1 MKRCFALLTALC
13 FLLPLGW
20 VRVEA
25 QEFSTSATAAVVY
38 NPDSGEYLYTQN
50 ESQTLPMASTTKIM
64 TALITLEQ
72 PDLEEVFPVDS
83 QAIHVE
89 GSSMGLTEGATVSLL
104 DLAKGML
111 SVSGNDAANA
121 AAVRIAGSISQFAE
135 LMNQKAA
142 QLGLEN
148 THFVTPSGLHHD
160 DHYTTA
166 ADLAKLAAAALDNQL
181 FAQICSSPTVTATVS
196 GQQRTYKNNNKLLSA
211 YPGCIGVKTG
221 FTDEAGRCLV
231 SAARQDGVTLVAV
244 TLRDPNDWADHTQL
258 LNYGFS
264 QVEPVQLT
272 TAGENVTLNVT
283 GGQAAAISAV
293 PGEEIWRGIRPEQL
307 SQVERRI
314 YADPFLYA
322 PVAVGEEVGR
332 VEYYLNG
339 RKLAETTL
347 LAAEGS
353 QQAQFTEEPAQPQSW
368 WEKFL
373 AWLGIGS

>member
-1 MKRCFALLTALC
+1 MKQCFACLAALC
-13 FLLPLGW
+13 LVLPLCW
-20 VRVEA
+20 VPVQAEA
-25 QEFSTSATAAVVY
+25 PTISATAAVVY

-50 ESQTLPMASTTKIM
+50 ETQTLPMASTTKIM
-64 TALITLEQ
+64 TTLITLEQ
-72 PDLEEVFPVDS
+72 PNLEEVFTVDS
-83 QAIHVE
+83 QAIQVE

-121 AAVRIAGSISQFAE
+121 AAVRIAGSLPRFAE

-166 ADLAKLAAAALDNQL
+166 ADLAKLAAAALDNEL
-181 FAQICSSPTVTATVS
+181 FAQICSSATITATVS
-196 GQQRTYKNNNKLLSA
+196 GQQRTYQNSNKLLSA

-231 SAARQDGVTLVAV
+231 SAARQDGVTLIAV
-244 TLRDPNDWADHTQL
+244 TLHDPNDWADHTQL

-272 TAGENVTLNVT
+272 TAGENVTLKVT
-283 GGQAAAISAV
+283 GGEAESISAV
-293 PGEEIWRGIRPEQL
+293 PGEEIWRGITAQQL
-307 SQVERRI
+307 SQVEQRV

-322 PVAVGEEVGR
+322 PVSVGEEVGR
-332 VEYYLNG
+332 IEYYLNG
-339 RKLAETTL
+339 RKLAQAPL
-347 LAAEGS
+347 LAAEATER
-353 QQAQFTEEPAQPQSW
+353 AQVAEEPAQPQSW

-373 AWLGIGS
+373 SWLGLG

>member
-25 QEFSTSATAAVVY
+25 QELSTSATAAVVY

-50 ESQTLPMASTTKIM
+50 ESQQLPMASTTKIM

-72 PDLEEVFPVDS
+72 PDLEEVFPVDT

-121 AAVRIAGSISQFAE
+121 AAVRIAGSIPQFAE

-211 YPGCIGVKTG
+211 YPCCIGV
-221 FTDEAGRCLV
+221 
-231 SAARQDGVTLVAV
+231 
-244 TLRDPNDWADHTQL
+244 
-258 LNYGFS
+258 
-264 QVEPVQLT
+264 
-272 TAGENVTLNVT
+272 
-283 GGQAAAISAV
+283 
-293 PGEEIWRGIRPEQL
+293 
-307 SQVERRI
+307 
-314 YADPFLYA
+314 
-322 PVAVGEEVGR
+322 
-332 VEYYLNG
+332 
-339 RKLAETTL
+339 
-347 LAAEGS
+347 
-353 QQAQFTEEPAQPQSW
+353 
-368 WEKFL
+368 
-373 AWLGIGS
+373 

>member
-1 MKRCFALLTALC
+1 M
-13 FLLPLGW
+13 LPFGW
-20 VRVEA
+20 VTVEA
-25 QEFSTSATAAVVY
+25 QEPSTTATAAVVY
-38 NPDSGEYLYTQN
+38 NPDSGEFLYTQN
-50 ESQTLPMASTTKIM
+50 ETQPLPMASTTKIM
-64 TALITLEQ
+64 TTLITLEQ
-72 PDLEEVFPVDS
+72 PNLEEVFTVDS

-121 AAVRIAGSISQFAE
+121 AAVRIAGSIPQFAE

-142 QLGLEN
+142 ELGLSN

-166 ADLAKLAAAALDNQL
+166 ADLAKLAAAALDNEL
-181 FAQICSSPTVTATVS
+181 FAQICSSTTVTATVS

-231 SAARQDGVTLVAV
+231 SAARQEGVTLIAV
-244 TLRDPNDWADHTQL
+244 TLHDPNDWADHTQL

-272 TAGENVTLNVT
+272 TAGENVTLKVT
-283 GGQAAAISAV
+283 GGQAATISAV
-293 PGEEIWRGIRPEQL
+293 PGEEIWRGITPAQL
-307 SQVERRI
+307 SQVQRRV
-314 YADPFLYA
+314 YAEPFLYA
-322 PVAVGEEVGR
+322 PVAVGDPVGR

-339 RKLAETTL
+339 RKLGQATL
-347 LAAEGS
+347 LAAEGTQCA
-353 QQAQFTEEPAQPQSW
+353 QQTEEPAQPQSW

-373 AWLGIGS
+373 SWLGLR

>member
-1 MKRCFALLTALC
+1 MKQCFAWLTALC
-13 FLLPLGW
+13 LVLPLCW
-20 VRVEA
+20 VSVQAETP
-25 QEFSTSATAAVVY
+25 STSATAAVVY

-50 ESQTLPMASTTKIM
+50 ETQTLPMASTTKIM
-64 TALITLEQ
+64 TTLITLEQ
-72 PDLEEVFPVDS
+72 PNLEEVFTVDS
-83 QAIHVE
+83 QAIQVE
-89 GSSMGLTEGATVSLL
+89 GSSMGLTQGATVSLL

-121 AAVRIAGSISQFAE
+121 AAVRIAGSITQFAE

-142 QLGLEN
+142 ELGLEN

-166 ADLAKLAAAALDNQL
+166 ADLAKLAAAALDNEL
-181 FAQICSSPTVTATVS
+181 FVQICSSPTVTATVS

-231 SAARQDGVTLVAV
+231 SAARQDGVTLIAV
-244 TLRDPNDWADHTQL
+244 TLHDPNDWADHTQL

-272 TAGENVTLNVT
+272 TAGENVTLKVT
-283 GGQAAAISAV
+283 GGEAVSISAV
-293 PGEEIWRGIRPEQL
+293 PGEEIWRGITPQQL
-307 SQVERRI
+307 SQVEKRV
-314 YADPFLYA
+314 YAAPFLYA
-322 PVAVGEEVGR
+322 PVSVGEEVGR
-332 VEYYLNG
+332 IEYYLNG
-339 RKLAETTL
+339 RKLAQAPL
-347 LAAEGS
+347 LAAEATGR
-353 QQAQFTEEPAQPQSW
+353 AQFTEEPAQPQSW

-373 AWLGIGS
+373 SWLGLG